1 MKLWSRGLGKQELWM
16 DFMRYDIK
24 ADRNDSAAVV
34 SGKITDPVIWDFT
47 IRFYDEDVPG
57 LIRLATRPSVL
68 SLIIRHYLRQMM
80 FWRRAKG
87 PVGAERL
94 KTVTVPGAGS
104 AAPK

>member
-16 DFMRYDIK
+16 DFMRYQIK
-24 ADRNDSAAVV
+24 ADKADDSALV

-68 SLIIRHYLRQMM
+68 GLIVRHYLRKVM
-80 FWRRAKG
+80 FWRKAGG

-94 KTVTVPGAGS
+94 KMVTAPGAGS
-104 AAPK
+104 VAPK

>member
-16 DFMRYDIK
+16 DFMRYGITSDR
-24 ADRNDSAAVV
+24 ADGCALV
-34 SGKITDPVIWDFT
+34 SGKIMEPVIWDFT

-68 SLIIRHYLRQMM
+68 GLIMRHYLRKVM
-80 FWRRAKG
+80 FWRKVRG

-94 KTVTVPGAGS
+94 KMVTVPGTGS
-104 AAPK
+104 VAPK